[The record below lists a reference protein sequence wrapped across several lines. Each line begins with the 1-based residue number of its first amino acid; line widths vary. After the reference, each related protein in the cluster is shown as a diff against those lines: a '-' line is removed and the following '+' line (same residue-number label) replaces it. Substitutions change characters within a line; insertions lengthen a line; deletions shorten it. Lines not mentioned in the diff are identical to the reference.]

1 VCLVAKMEIQPCWD
15 QPGGGR
21 QWLGEFACDGADSKS
36 VLCTSTVDSG
46 VMGAR
51 QYAGCLG

>member
-1 VCLVAKMEIQPCWD
+1 MCLVAEMGIQPRWD

-21 QWLGEFACDGADSKS
+21 QWLGEFACDGVDSKS

-51 QYAGCLG
+51 QYAECIG